1 MREKLLVFG
10 APYWDEEMIR
20 EVSDCIR
27 SGWWQNGPR
36 SQKLE
41 ILVKSYTAS
50 PNAVAVNSCSSG
62 LHLALL
68 AIGAKAGDE
77 VITTPVTWATTAS
90 SILHVGAVPIFAD
103 VNPKTG
109 NIDPESI
116 RKKITS
122 KTRAILIVHLAGRPC
137 EMDKILGIAREHEL
151 LLVEDAAHAYGA
163 FWGGK
168 PCGTFGDIGV
178 FSFNRA
184 KNVAAAEGG
193 VVVTENER
201 WAHRIRRFA
210 NGGVDASSFDRFAGK
225 AVSYGVIEAGFN
237 MKMPDI
243 MAAMILPQLGRFGVL
258 QKRREELW
266 TLYDSMLEGSPFL
279 RPLATSGDMVHA
291 RHLYQ
296 IQVPDGMDRDG
307 FCKALKAMN
316 IGTGVHYRPLHR
328 EPLYQSDERLA
339 GAESFG
345 ARTISLPLSAAVSDD
360 DVADV
365 TSALLKLA

>member
-10 APYWDEEMIR
+10 APYWDEEMIL

-41 ILVKSYTAS
+41 ETVKTYTGAQH
-50 PNAVAVNSCSSG
+50 AVAVNSCSSG

-68 AIGAKAGDE
+68 VFGLKAGDE

-90 SILHVGAVPIFAD
+90 AILHIGATPVFAD

-116 RKKITS
+116 GQKITS

-137 EMDKILGIAREHEL
+137 EMDRILGIARERGL
-151 LLVEDAAHAYGA
+151 LLIEDAAHAYGA
-163 FWGGK
+163 FWEGRA
-168 PCGTFGDIGV
+168 CGTFGDIGV
-178 FSFNRA
+178 YSFNRA
-184 KNVAAAEGG
+184 KNIAAAEGG
-193 VVVTENER
+193 VVVTGNER
-201 WAHRIRRFA
+201 WAHRIRRLA
-210 NGGVDASSFDRFAGK
+210 NGGVDASSFDRFSGK
-225 AVSYGVIEAGFN
+225 VSSYGVVEAGFN

-243 MAAMILPQLGRFGVL
+243 MAAMILPQLGRFGAL
-258 QKRREELW
+258 QKQREELW
-266 TLYDSMLEGSPFL
+266 RLYDSMLEGSPFL
-279 RPLATSGDMVHA
+279 RPPATSGDVVHA

-296 IQVPDGMDRDG
+296 IQVPEGMDRDG
-307 FCKALKAMN
+307 VCKSLKSMN

-328 EPLYQSDERLA
+328 EPLYRSDERLA

-345 ARTISLPLSAAVSDD
+345 ARTISLPLSAAVHDN
-360 DVADV
+360 DVVDV